1 MVRYELRVDGKIYAG
16 YDDIEGALVAA
27 KHLIARDADLD
38 TSKNLVLSAV
48 GGTGGAPW
56 PA

>member
-1 MVRYELRVDGKIYAG
+1 MSYVSDYMKFGNGGRAHCTIVGTMTLNGSQ
-16 YDDIEGALVAA
+16 
-27 KHLIARDADLD
+27 LD